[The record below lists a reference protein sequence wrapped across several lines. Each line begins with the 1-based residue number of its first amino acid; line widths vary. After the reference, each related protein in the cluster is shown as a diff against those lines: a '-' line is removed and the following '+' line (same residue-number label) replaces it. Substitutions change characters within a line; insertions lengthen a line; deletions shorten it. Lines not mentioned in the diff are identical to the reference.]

1 MTLQPAA
8 VYHKMQDVLRRYEL
22 GKLKGQKEKSMIG
35 GTLQKALQ
43 GKYSFKLSHFKCLQG
58 LFLANKS
65 KKFSGKRSAGKFM
78 QIIMQEI
85 LLVHQ
90 VHVSFLQNM

>member
-1 MTLQPAA
+1 MALQPAA

-22 GKLKGQKEKSMIG
+22 GKLKGQKERLMIG

-43 GKYSFKLSHFKCLQG
+43 GKYSFKLSHFKCFQG

-65 KKFSGKRSAGKFM
+65 KKFSGKISAGKFPA
-78 QIIMQEI
+78 EK
-85 LLVHQ
+85 
-90 VHVSFLQNM
+90 